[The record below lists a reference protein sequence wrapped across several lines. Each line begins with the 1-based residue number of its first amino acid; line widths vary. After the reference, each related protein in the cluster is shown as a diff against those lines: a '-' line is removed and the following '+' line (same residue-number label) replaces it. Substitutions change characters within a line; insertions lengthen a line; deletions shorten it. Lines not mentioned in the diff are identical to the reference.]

1 MDSPTQLLLPFM
13 TSTGDE
19 TLSPSYYSGREI
31 GTFKDSAKA
40 PIHRWFRYPAGFSYK
55 FVLESLDLFSVFP
68 EDWIYD
74 PFSGTGTTLVVAK
87 QQGINAYG
95 VEAHSFVHWVA
106 KVKLNWDF
114 EENILRKQI
123 REFFE
128 EVSEKTHGG
137 KIFIDIEGVFPELVY
152 KCYHPDDL
160 KILYIL
166 REQIL
171 SYSTYPAV
179 QDFLKLALT
188 ETLRGAA
195 LAGTGWPYISP
206 RKNRGEAPPKDALG
220 TFQKTVWQM
229 MGDLQKTK
237 ERRCE
242 IKNILGDSRQKQLL
256 ADEQVKLALTSPPY
270 LNNYDYADRTRLET
284 YFWGVARTWSDITR
298 DYRDKLMIAAT
309 TQINRSKYNVETA
322 LSEEIKAIAPNIYQ
336 KLQTSIL
343 ALALLRNQKGGKK
356 AYDLMTALYFNDILA
371 VLKETHRVLMPG
383 GHFCLVL
390 GDSAP
395 YGVHVA
401 TDTLI
406 GELAVAL
413 GFRHFDY
420 YELRG
425 RGEKWKENPQRHN
438 VPLREGIVILK
449 K

>member
-1 MDSPTQLLLPFM
+1 
-13 TSTGDE
+13 
-19 TLSPSYYSGREI
+19 
-31 GTFKDSAKA
+31 
-40 PIHRWFRYPAGFSYK
+40 
-55 FVLESLDLFSVFP
+55 
-68 EDWIYD
+68 
-74 PFSGTGTTLVVAK
+74 
-87 QQGINAYG
+87 
-95 VEAHSFVHWVA
+95 
-106 KVKLNWDF
+106 
-114 EENILRKQI
+114 
-123 REFFE
+123 
-128 EVSEKTHGG
+128 
-137 KIFIDIEGVFPELVY
+137 
-152 KCYHPDDL
+152 
-160 KILYIL
+160 
-166 REQIL
+166 
-171 SYSTYPAV
+171 
-179 QDFLKLALT
+179 
-188 ETLRGAA
+188 
-195 LAGTGWPYISP
+195 
-206 RKNRGEAPPKDALG
+206 
-220 TFQKTVWQM
+220 M